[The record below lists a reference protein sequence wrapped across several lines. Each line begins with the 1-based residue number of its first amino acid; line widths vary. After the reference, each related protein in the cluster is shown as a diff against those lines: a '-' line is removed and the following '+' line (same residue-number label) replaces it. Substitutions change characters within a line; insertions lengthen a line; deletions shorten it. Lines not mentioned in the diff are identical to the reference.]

1 MLPARRPSDDRA
13 FVRPFIARR
22 GRARC
27 EVRPPAPLT
36 VRLPVVTHEDRV
48 LLLRAVVAVMQTM
61 VAEPGGV
68 VPARLQ
74 EAGSVAVQLR
84 RGETVVRVPAG
95 IAGALC
101 ACLHDLTG
109 R

>member
-1 MLPARRPSDDRA
+1 MMLSARRSSHPA
-13 FVRPFIARR
+13 FNRLFVAR
-22 GRARC
+22 GRTRC
-27 EVRPPAPLT
+27 EALHERVPLT
-36 VRLPVVTHEDRV
+36 VALPVVTHADRV
-48 LLLRAVVAVMQTM
+48 MLTRAVVAVIRTM